1 MPLLNCLTERRVPLT
16 FWPDPGGGRGLCQGH
31 ESYEGMVHGSCGE
44 ETAHIGVCPP
54 QVMADDLT
62 APQVLDLKAQL
73 PVALVCLK
81 ERRVGVV
88 TQVL

>member
-1 MPLLNCLTERRVPLT
+1 
-16 FWPDPGGGRGLCQGH
+16 
-31 ESYEGMVHGSCGE
+31 MVHGSGGE
-44 ETAHIGVCPP
+44 ETAHIGVCSP

-73 PVALVCLK
+73 PVALICLK